1 MCCLGAIYSIL
12 TCGEDKEVAFVR
24 NNKPTKVITPEHQ
37 IGTELRRSHN
47 AEVIALYPSPP
58 NNKLIY
64 QLYSQGYRG
73 PSIRGRLR
81 CACSLYDWPK
91 FTQCTALGHF
101 NYPVACIAWLHLWI
115 VRSSTNLG
123 TAEVSL
129 SSISVKEYLC
139 IQQIVCIK

>member
-37 IGTELRRSHN
+37 IGTELRSHN

-64 QLYSQGYRG
+64 QLDSQGYRG
-73 PSIRGRLR
+73 PSIRGDSVVHVLCTTGPNLRNVRRLVT
-81 CACSLYDWPK
+81 LT
-91 FTQCTALGHF
+91 TQ
-101 NYPVACIAWLHLWI
+101 WLVLHDY
-115 VRSSTNLG
+115 TFG
-123 TAEVSL
+123 
-129 SSISVKEYLC
+129 
-139 IQQIVCIK
+139 